1 MNLHHRRRAG
11 ALWLT
16 SFLTLLVLV
25 AGCGTDGDESSGSAG
40 GSSSVETAEPAEPR
54 GEQRAADAE
63 AVPADEAGTAPGA
76 PEIPTRVV
84 STGTVSLRAD
94 DVGALR
100 SEVQRIADAQGG
112 EVAEQT
118 TDTGRD
124 GEVVRSRMVLRVPG
138 DSFAETMDLLE
149 RAGTLRTSDQDSQVV
164 SAEYVDLE
172 ARVRAQQKSVARV
185 ELLFQRAEKISDVLA
200 VETELAR
207 RQADLDALEGR
218 LRLLDDQVRMST
230 ITVHLDR
237 TPRGTEPEED
247 DTWAFLAGLR
257 GGWAALTALLSGA
270 AAAVGAALPF
280 AVLVALVGLPGW
292 WVARRLRRRGPAR
305 ADAAAAEPA
314 AAGPGNE

>member
-1 MNLHHRRRAG
+1 MSTHRGRRTG
-11 ALWLT
+11 AFLLT
-16 SFLTLLVLV
+16 TFLALLVLA
-25 AGCGTDGDESSGSAG
+25 AGCSGGGDSSGGAG
-40 GSSSVETAEPAEPR
+40 TASVETVEPAESP
-54 GEQRAADAE
+54 GGQRAADGRDAPTDSAE
-63 AVPADEAGTAPGA
+63 AVPGV
-76 PEIPTRVV
+76 PEMPTRVV

-100 SEVQRIADAQGG
+100 SEVQRITDAQGG

-149 RAGTLRTSDQDSQVV
+149 RAGRLRTSDQDSQVV

-172 ARVRAQQKSVARV
+172 ARVRAQRKSVARV
-185 ELLFQRAEKISDVLA
+185 ELLFRRAEKINDVLA

-207 RQADLDALEGR
+207 RQADLDALEGQ

-230 ITVHLDR
+230 ITVHLER
-237 TPRGTEPEED
+237 TPRGGAPEED

-257 GGWAALTALLSGA
+257 GGWTALTALLSGA
-270 AAAVGAALPF
+270 AAAVGATLPF
-280 AVLVALVGLPGW
+280 AVLVALLGLPGW
-292 WVARRLRRRGPAR
+292 WAVRRLRHRGAAPA
-305 ADAAAAEPA
+305 DEAAAETA
-314 AAGPGNE
+314 VAGPGSQ